1 MRKLSALSA
10 AASSIYPNPVQDVFG
25 TPTVVFR
32 DHRWVLPVL
41 HEAGSEGI
49 LDLPATV
56 ITFDRHRDAL
66 NPLDRGDM
74 LKDFGSREFTLEELL
89 ILVKYHLSPRDDDW
103 IIAGMELGLVSD
115 VVQFGVRD
123 EDAGGNGYVAGHR
136 DSRGRDHRMFH
147 LGLPAAELSFKGAL
161 ADDGH
166 EACAAGL
173 WNVLAWD
180 PTVLPSTDVG
190 CGCLLDFDLDFF
202 TCSWRRYTFP
212 FTAEIYEGE
221 FSLPC
226 QSSYYDDLSPVELVG
241 SLVRNAG
248 AVSVACEPHF
258 CGGAG
263 NARSI
268 LSDVNTR
275 LFHGGIAMDDI
286 SVDYPPDYP
295 TE

>member
-1 MRKLSALSA
+1 MKTFSALTA
-10 AASSIYPNPVQDVFG
+10 AAPLIYPNPVQDIFG
-25 TPTVVFR
+25 TPAVVFR

-41 HEAGSEGI
+41 FEAGSGGI
-49 LDLPATV
+49 LELPATV
-56 ITFDRHRDAL
+56 VTFDRHRDAL
-66 NPLDRGDM
+66 NPLDEGEM

-115 VVQFGVRD
+115 VVQFGVRGG
-123 EDAGGNGYVAGHR
+123 DAGEDENVARHR
-136 DSRGRDHRMFH
+136 DTRGRDHRLFH

-161 ADDGH
+161 ADEGH

-173 WNVLAWD
+173 WNVMAWD
-180 PTVLPSTDVG
+180 PATRSFG
-190 CGCLLDFDLDFF
+190 KAGRGCLLDFDLDFF
-202 TCSWRRYTFP
+202 TFSWRRYTFP

-221 FSLPC
+221 FFLPC
-226 QSSYYDDLSPVELVG
+226 QSAYYDDLSPVEMVG

-248 AVSVACEPHF
+248 AVSVASEPQF

-263 NARSI
+263 NASSI

-275 LFHGGIAMDDI
+275 LFGGRIAVDDI
-286 SVDYPPDYP
+286 AVDYPADYP